1 MWLRL
6 LGTLEDV
13 VRLHDRFRKTFGL
26 AITASQFEDLVRLQE
41 PETIAMSEIF
51 AVLDTNRDGRIDG
64 LEFLAAVA
72 CVCRATFEDKARC
85 TLCLLFGFR
94 VIVMKDSAVCTLL
107 VVFDLFDF
115 NMNGSLSV
123 TEMVCVSIETRLI
136 PLANLFT

>member
-1 MWLRL
+1 MPCAII

-41 PETIAMSEIF
+41 PDAIAMSEIF

-85 TLCLLFGFR
+85 TCL
-94 VIVMKDSAVCTLL
+94 SLL
-107 VVFDLFDF
+107 LE
-115 NMNGSLSV
+115 LWYWKAW
-123 TEMVCVSIETRLI
+123 LI
-136 PLANLFT
+136 ISY